1 MLFGVW
7 KLTAAPMN
15 VFWWAC
21 TGLGL
26 LILLRPDH
34 VGNGSH
40 DDDTDWYVDTDDDD

>member
-26 LILLRPDH
+26 LILLRPGD
-34 VGNGSH
+34 VGHSCNGLEL
-40 DDDTDWYVDTDDDD
+40 YFVTDDDD